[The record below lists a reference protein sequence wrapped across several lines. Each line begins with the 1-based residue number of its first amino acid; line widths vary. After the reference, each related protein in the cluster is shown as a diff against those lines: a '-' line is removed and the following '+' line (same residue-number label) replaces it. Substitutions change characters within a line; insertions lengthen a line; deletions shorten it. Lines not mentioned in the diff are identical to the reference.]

1 MCTLKLPV
9 ENDDYVA
16 GPHTVVFN
24 TLGVPLPTQGCTSI
38 ATINDVN
45 VEGPHDFTVQ
55 ITAVSLPNSVTIE
68 SPSQQ
73 NAIIIDN
80 DGTLAVL
87 EYTHIYSMYP
97 TTLC

>member
-1 MCTLKLPV
+1 M
-9 ENDDYVA
+9 
-16 GPHTVVFN
+16 VFS

-38 ATINDVN
+38 ATVDDMN